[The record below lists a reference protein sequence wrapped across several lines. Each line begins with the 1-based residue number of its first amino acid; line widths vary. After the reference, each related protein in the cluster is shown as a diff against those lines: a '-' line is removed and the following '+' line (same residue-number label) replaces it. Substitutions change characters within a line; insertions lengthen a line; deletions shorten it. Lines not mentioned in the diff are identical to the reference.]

1 MKRFAVMSILVALC
15 TVPGGSRVFA
25 QGGEVTLDHVDGLYA
40 QDTLQT
46 GVPITFYIRY
56 TNNTGYYVGGMTN
69 GFRVFSPDGATW
81 TPASGQLM
89 NDICDYFDLVCQVDH
104 FNCTGNGAD
113 TVAGSFGMM
122 MDQGIPNGYS
132 DVVLGISTLLGDE
145 QHGKTICID
154 SCLYLSAGI
163 WWWAP
168 GGPPS
173 WSGPHC
179 FAVKCGGCCIPPIRG
194 NVDYDPGD
202 VIDISDLVYLVDYMF
217 NGGPAPPC
225 LEEADVDGSGGID
238 ISDLVFL
245 VDYMF
250 AGGPPPVACP

>member
-1 MKRFAVMSILVALC
+1 MKKFAVITILVSLC
-15 TVPGGSRVFA
+15 TVPGGSLVFA

-46 GVPITFYIRY
+46 GVSITFYIRI
-56 TNNTGYYVGGMTN
+56 TNNVGGYVTGMTN
-69 GFRVFSPDGATW
+69 GFRIFSPDGATW

-89 NDICDYFDLVCQVDH
+89 NNICDYFDLVCLVGH
-104 FNCTGNGAD
+104 RSCTGNGAD
-113 TVAGSFGMM
+113 TVTASFMIM

-154 SCLYLSAGI
+154 SCYYPPSGTWL
-163 WWWAP
+163 WAT

-179 FAVKCGGCCIPPIRG
+179 FAVKGGGCCILPIRG
-194 NVDYDPGD
+194 NVDYDPSD

-217 NGGPAPPC
+217 NAGPAPVC
-225 LEEADVDGSGGID
+225 EDEADITGEGGID
-238 ISDLVFL
+238 ISDLVYL

-250 AGGPPPVACP
+250 NAGPAPVDCP